1 MSPLCRC
8 ISLIF
13 IKKKFYFSSKT
24 SKVGYITYYENTSL
38 HEYET
43 KLSILQVFFI
53 NIIIEFLYINFIHQ
67 VAAHYYCN
75 NNRVTSLENRGRAEL
90 TEAYY

>member
-1 MSPLCRC
+1 MPVLQLNIYKNSTLVRKPA
-8 ISLIF
+8 
-13 IKKKFYFSSKT
+13 KKAILHIMKIQVSKNMRQSCLFYKF
-24 SKVGYITYYENTSL
+24 
-38 HEYET
+38 
-43 KLSILQVFFI
+43 FFI
-53 NIIIEFLYINFIHQ
+53 NIITEFLYMNFIHQ